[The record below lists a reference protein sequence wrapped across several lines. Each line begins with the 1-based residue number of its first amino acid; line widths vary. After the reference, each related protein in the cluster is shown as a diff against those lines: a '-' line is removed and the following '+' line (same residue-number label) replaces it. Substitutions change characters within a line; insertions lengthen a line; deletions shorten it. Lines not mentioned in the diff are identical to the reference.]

1 MRYREHRP
9 RPELA
14 RYVECF
20 WRVSDEPAPGGAP
33 IESVS
38 PDGCVEWIFHLAD
51 PFRSF
56 RPDGGADTQA
66 VSFVVGEITGP
77 MRIATT
83 GRVETLGVRFR
94 PGGAYPFFP
103 MPLALLTDGAAA
115 SAEVWGPEGR
125 RVEAAVRHAGNG
137 REERRILED
146 FLLRRL
152 AASQTN
158 PQIDGAVRMLLSR
171 RGNAR
176 VAELAREVAWSPRQL
191 EREFL
196 RHVGLSPKFLA
207 RILRFQNVL
216 RCRGRRP
223 EWPWADLAAHAGY
236 ADQAHMVREFREFAG
251 RTPTGIDSDP
261 GELTRHFVVPK
272 RLETLLSPDGR

>member
-9 RPELA
+9 SPELA

-20 WRVSDEPAPGGAP
+20 WRVSDERARADGLP
-33 IESVS
+33 ESVS
-38 PDGCVEWIFHLAD
+38 PDGCVEWIFHLAE

-56 RPDGGADTQA
+56 RRDGVGDTQP

-77 MRIATT
+77 MRIAPT

-94 PGGAYPFFP
+94 PGGAYPFL
-103 MPLALLTDGAAA
+103 PLPLDLLTDGAAA
-115 SAEVWGPEGR
+115 SSDIWGPEGR
-125 RVEAAVRHAGNG
+125 GVEDAVRHAGSG

-152 AASQTN
+152 VASRTD
-158 PQIDGAVRMLLSR
+158 PRIDRAVCILLSR
-171 RGNAR
+171 RGNVR
-176 VAELAREVAWSPRQL
+176 VAELAGAVAWSPRQL
-191 EREFL
+191 EREF
-196 RHVGLSPKFLA
+196 RRRVGLSPKSLA

-216 RCRGRRP
+216 RYRGRRP

-236 ADQAHMVREFREFAG
+236 SDQAHLVREYREFAG
-251 RTPTGIDSDP
+251 RTPTGLDSAP
-261 GELTRHFVVPK
+261 GDLARHFVAPD
-272 RLETLLSPDGR
+272 RLETLLFPDGR